1 VDTAIAPIALIPVV
15 VRHTLARMRLTSLL
29 LIGILLLTLEARAD
43 IAAANSPY
51 KVREYGARGD
61 GTMLDTAFAQ
71 KAIDACAA
79 GGGGTVYFGPGTYLS
94 GSLRLKSGVYLYLD
108 AGATLKG
115 STQVSDYDKV
125 EALGFKND
133 ADSETSFFHFSLI
146 WAEDAERIGVIGE
159 GTIDSNFTKRHGPK
173 TIAFKRCR
181 FVDIKGLRLLNA
193 PNYNI
198 SLLGTDY
205 VNIDGVTILNGFA
218 DGIDPDACH
227 NVRIS
232 NCHIESRDDAIVP
245 KTSFSLGER
254 RACENITVVNCFLAS
269 RANCFKLGT
278 ESGGDFKHI
287 TVANCVMR
295 NFAGDSP
302 GADHATSG
310 ISLES
315 VDGANVEDVLISNIS
330 MYNAC
335 SPIFIRLGRRCRDN
349 APSAGSLKNVSI
361 SHVVALNASWT
372 SSITGVPGYYPDG
385 ITLSDIRLVY
395 AAAAVPAAGT
405 NAPVPE
411 QEKAYPTANM
421 FGPLPAY
428 GFYLRHVKNVVLA
441 DVQLECAEHFVRVP
455 LTSKK
460 RNNNPYWQ
468 AADPPVRSRA
478 ADDPGTALV
487 ADDVEGLDI
496 DALHAR
502 ASKKGEPVLQFTNV
516 RDAFLRSCSAPADT
530 GVYLDLRGEQTTGIE
545 LRGNLLQNAKTPL
558 RRAPEVSRKAV
569 RSSS

>member
-1 VDTAIAPIALIPVV
+1 MNPKGLF
-15 VRHTLARMRLTSLL
+15 
-29 LIGILLLTLEARAD
+29 LIGLLLLTARAQAD
-43 IAAANSPY
+43 VAAANSSF
-51 KVREYGARGD
+51 KLREYGAKAD
-61 GTMLDTAFAQ
+61 GTTLDTAAAQ

-79 GGGGTVYFGPGTYLS
+79 GGGGTVYFGPGTYLC
-94 GSLRLKSGVYLYLD
+94 GSVRLKTGVYLYLD

-115 STQVSDYDKV
+115 STQVSDYDKC
-125 EALGFKND
+125 EDLGFKND

-181 FVDIKGLRLLNA
+181 FVDVKGLRLLNA

-205 VNIDGVTILNGFA
+205 VNIDGVTIRNGYA

-254 RACENITVVNCFLAS
+254 RSCENITVANCFLAS
-269 RANCFKLGT
+269 HANCFKLGT

-295 NFAGDSP
+295 NFGGESP

-335 SPIFIRLGRRCRDN
+335 SPIFIRLGRRLRDS
-349 APSAGSLKNVSI
+349 APAAGSLKNVSI

-372 SSITGVPGYYPDG
+372 SSITGVPGFYPDG

-395 AAAAVPAAGT
+395 AATAVPAAG
-405 NAPVPE
+405 NGAPVPE

-428 GFYLRHVKNVVLA
+428 GFYLRHVKNVVLSGIQLQCA
-441 DVQLECAEHFVRVP
+441 DHFVRVP
-455 LTSKK
+455 ITSRK
-460 RNNNPYWQ
+460 RNSYPYWQ
-468 AADPPVRSRA
+468 APDAPATSRS

-487 ADDVEGLDI
+487 ADDVDGLEI
-496 DALHAR
+496 DALIAR
-502 ASKKGEPVLQFTNV
+502 ASTQGEPVLQFTNV
-516 RDAFLRSCSAPADT
+516 RDSFLRSSRAPANT
-530 GVYLDLRGEQTTGIE
+530 GVYLDLRGEHTTGIE
-545 LRGNLLQNAKTPL
+545 LKGNQLQKAKTPI
-558 RRAPEVSRKAV
+558 RRAPEVARKAV
-569 RSSS
+569 RISP

>member
-1 VDTAIAPIALIPVV
+1 MNQV
-15 VRHTLARMRLTSLL
+15 
-29 LIGILLLTLEARAD
+29 GLLLTGMMLLTTGARAD
-43 IAAANSPY
+43 VAAANSTY
-51 KVREYGARGD
+51 KVREYGAKGD
-61 GTMLDTAFAQ
+61 GTTLDTAAAQ
-71 KAIDACAA
+71 KAIDACAGA
-79 GGGGTVYFGPGTYLS
+79 GGGTVYFGPGTYLS
-94 GSLRLKSGVYLYLD
+94 GSMRLKSGVYIYLD

-115 STQVSDYDKV
+115 STQVSNYDKC
-125 EALGFKND
+125 EELGFRND

-159 GTIDSNFTKRHGPK
+159 GTVDSNFTKRHGPK
-173 TIAFKRCR
+173 TIALKRCR

-218 DGIDPDACH
+218 DGIDPDACQ

-245 KTSFSLGER
+245 KTSFSLGQR
-254 RACENITVVNCFLAS
+254 RACENITVANCFLAS

-295 NFAGDSP
+295 NFGGESP

-335 SPIFIRLGRRCRDN
+335 SPIFIRLGSRCRDN

-372 SSITGVPGYYPDG
+372 SSITGVPGYYPEG

-395 AAAAVPAAGT
+395 AGAAVPAAGKV
-405 NAPVPE
+405 APVPE

-428 GFYLRHVKNVVLA
+428 GFYLRHVKNVVLS
-441 DVQLECAEHFVRVP
+441 DVQLQCADHFVRVP
-455 LTSKK
+455 LTNRK
-460 RNNNPYWQ
+460 RNSFPYWQ
-468 AADPPVRSRA
+468 APDAPAGSRA

-487 ADDVEGLDI
+487 ADDVDGLEI
-496 DALHAR
+496 NALHAR
-502 ASKKGEPVLQFTNV
+502 ASAQGEPVLQFTNV
-516 RDAFLRSCSAPADT
+516 RDVFLRSCLAPVNT
-530 GVYLDLRGEQTTGIE
+530 GVYLDLRGGQTTGIE
-545 LRGNLLQNAKTPL
+545 LKGNQLQNARTPI
-558 RRAPEVSRKAV
+558 RRAPEVPRKAV
-569 RSSS
+569 RSS

>member
-1 VDTAIAPIALIPVV
+1 
-15 VRHTLARMRLTSLL
+15 MRAASLF
-29 LIGILLLTLEARAD
+29 LIGGTLLATEARAD
-43 IAAANSPY
+43 VPTANSSY
-51 KVREYGARGD
+51 KVRDFGAKGD
-61 GTMLDTAFAQ
+61 GTTLDTSAAQ

-79 GGGGTVYFGPGTYLS
+79 SGGGTVYFGPGTYLS

-108 AGATLKG
+108 AGAALKG
-115 STQVSDYDKV
+115 STQVTDYEKC
-125 EALGFKND
+125 EELGFRND

-159 GTIDSNFTKRHGPK
+159 GTIDSNYTKRHGPK

-218 DGIDPDACH
+218 DGIDPDACR

-245 KTSFSLGER
+245 KTSFTLGQR
-254 RACENITVVNCFLAS
+254 RSCENITVANCFLAS

-287 TVANCVMR
+287 TVANCVMS
-295 NFAGDSP
+295 NFAGDTPDAS
-302 GADHATSG
+302 HATSG

-315 VDGANVEDVLISNIS
+315 VDGANVEDVLISNVS

-335 SPIFIRLGRRCRDN
+335 APIFIRLGRRCRDN
-349 APSAGSLKNVSI
+349 APSAGSLKSISI

-372 SSITGVPGYYPDG
+372 SSITGVPGFYPDG

-395 AAAAVPAAGT
+395 ASAALPLAGK
-405 NAPVPE
+405 NMPVPE
-411 QEKAYPTANM
+411 QEKEYPTANM

-428 GFYLRHVKNVVLA
+428 GLYLRHVKHVTMSNIQLLCA
-441 DVQLECAEHFVRVP
+441 DNFVRVP
-455 LTSKK
+455 LTNRK
-460 RNNNPYWQ
+460 RNNHPYWQ
-468 AADPPVRSRA
+468 ASGAPAGSLA
-478 ADDPGTALV
+478 SENPGTSLV
-487 ADDVEGLDI
+487 ADDVEGLDV
-496 DALHAR
+496 DALSAR
-502 ASKKGEPVLQFTNV
+502 AGAQGEPVLQFTNV
-516 RDAFLRSCSAPADT
+516 RDAFLLSSRAPANT
-530 GVYLDLRGEQTTGIE
+530 GVYLDLNGAQTTGIE
-545 LRGNLLQNAKTPL
+545 LMGNQLQSAKTPI
-558 RRAPEVSRKAV
+558 RRAPEVARKAV
-569 RSSS
+569 RCLP

>member
-1 VDTAIAPIALIPVV
+1 MNPTV
-15 VRHTLARMRLTSLL
+15 LL
-29 LIGILLLTLEARAD
+29 LIGAFLFTVNSHAQV
-43 IAAANSPY
+43 AAASSPY
-51 KVREYGARGD
+51 KVRDFGAQGN
-61 GTMLDTAFAQ
+61 GTAMDTAAVQ

-79 GGGGTVYFGPGTYLS
+79 GGGGTVYFAPGNYLC

-115 STQVSDYDKV
+115 SPKDSDYDKC
-125 EALGFKND
+125 EDFGFKND

-146 WAEDAERIGVIGE
+146 WAANAERLGVIGE
-159 GTIDSNFTKRHGPK
+159 GTIDSNYVKRHGPK

-181 FVDIKGLRLLNA
+181 FVDIKGVRLLNA

-218 DGIDPDACH
+218 DGIDPDACR

-254 RACENITVVNCFLAS
+254 RSCENITVANCFLAS

-287 TVANCVMR
+287 TVANCVMS
-295 NFAGDSP
+295 NFAGETP
-302 GADHATSG
+302 GANHATSG

-315 VDGANVEDVLISNIS
+315 VDGANVEDVLISNVS

-335 SPIFIRLGRRCRDN
+335 CPIFIRLGSRCRDS
-349 APSAGSLKNVSI
+349 APSPGSLKNVSI

-372 SSITGVPGYYPDG
+372 SSITGIPGYYPDG

-395 AAAAVPAAGT
+395 ASAAQSTAGEG
-405 NAPVPE
+405 APVPE
-411 QEKAYPTANM
+411 QEKLYPTANM

-428 GFYLRHVKNVVLA
+428 GLYVRHVKNLTLSNMQLLCA
-441 DVQLECAEHFVRVP
+441 DNFVRVP
-455 LTSKK
+455 FSGRK
-460 RNNNPYWQ
+460 RNDHPYWQ
-468 AADPPVRSRA
+468 TPDAPSSSRP

-487 ADDVEGLDI
+487 ADDVIGLDI
-496 DALHAR
+496 DGLQTR
-502 ASKKGEPVLQFTNV
+502 ASTKGDPILQFINV
-516 RDAFLRSCSAPADT
+516 RDAFLRASRAPANT
-530 GVYLDLRGEQTTGIE
+530 SVYLDLRGAQTAAIE
-545 LRGNLLQNAKTPL
+545 LKGNQMRNAKTPI
-558 RRAPEVSRKAV
+558 RRAAEVPRKAV
-569 RSSS
+569 KSSQR